1 MKERSEAKRKCF
13 YRKQDL
19 TCRKQEPVSFWC
31 KHMQKPNFDPINAL
45 NQRRNRSRFLICAV
59 AALLVGCGLLT
70 EISRAQEEPILPPG
84 AYRLEMIM
92 ASTTRV
98 PVFGTSKSASKS
110 VSLVEIKRDGAA
122 LIQTHKACDFRVID
136 DSKFIKM
143 IFPDKFVAALARH
156 TYALQLDKDAQGW
169 RYRADLGV
177 ERIGY
182 KSSGNETALPSK
194 IDDPAVYDW
203 DGDGKPAATLRI
215 SIPLLPDGEFYVV
228 QRGHSILNGRVVQP
242 GRIEGSIETR
252 LFEQRV
258 LGAWPSFLNQSAE
271 VEPDPKESRF
281 VLTQVAAGSTCETL
295 LSAGKS

>member
-1 MKERSEAKRKCF
+1 MNHPT
-13 YRKQDL
+13 Y
-19 TCRKQEPVSFWC
+19 T
-31 KHMQKPNFDPINAL
+31 AL
-45 NQRRNRSRFLICAV
+45 VLVLSL
-59 AALLVGCGLLT
+59 ALLPGQLL
-70 EISRAQEEPILPPG
+70 AQEDMPLAPG
-84 AYRLEMIM
+84 TYRLEMIM

-110 VSLVEIKRDGAA
+110 VSLVEIKREGTA
-122 LIQTHKACDFRVID
+122 LIQTHKACDFRVLE

-156 TYALQLDKDAQGW
+156 TYPLQFDKDAQGW
-169 RYRADLGV
+169 RYRADLGI

-182 KSSGNETALPSK
+182 KSNGNETALPAK

-203 DGDGKPAATLRI
+203 DGDGKPAATLKI

-258 LGAWPSFLNQSAE
+258 LGAWPSFLNRSAE

-281 VLTQVAAGSTCETL
+281 VLNLIDNGSTCETL

>member
-1 MKERSEAKRKCF
+1 MCDVVITLYFDTMLSVTYNDPLDSIEVMKNPK
-13 YRKQDL
+13 Y
-19 TCRKQEPVSFWC
+19 
-31 KHMQKPNFDPINAL
+31 
-45 NQRRNRSRFLICAV
+45 FLHAFV
-59 AALLVGCGLLT
+59 LVLASLPGML
-70 EISRAQEEPILPPG
+70 SAQEDLPLAPG
-84 AYRLEMIM
+84 TYRLEMIM

-110 VSLVEIKRDGAA
+110 LSLVEIKRDGTT
-122 LIQTHKACDFRVID
+122 LIQTHKTCDFRVLE

-156 TYALQLDKDAQGW
+156 TYPLQFEKDSQGW

-182 KSSGNETALPSK
+182 KSSGNEAALPAK

-203 DGDGKPAATLRI
+203 DGDGKPAATLKI

-228 QRGHSILNGRVVQP
+228 QRGHSILNGRLVQP
-242 GRIEGSIETR
+242 GRIEGAIETR
-252 LFEQRV
+252 LFEQKV

-281 VLTQVAAGSTCETL
+281 VMTQVAAGSSCESL
-295 LSAGKS
+295 MAAGKP

>member
-1 MKERSEAKRKCF
+1 
-13 YRKQDL
+13 
-19 TCRKQEPVSFWC
+19 
-31 KHMQKPNFDPINAL
+31 
-45 NQRRNRSRFLICAV
+45 
-59 AALLVGCGLLT
+59 
-70 EISRAQEEPILPPG
+70 
-84 AYRLEMIM
+84 M

-110 VSLVEIKRDGAA
+110 VSLVEIKRDGTA
-122 LIQTHKACDFRVID
+122 LIQTHKTCDFRVLD

-143 IFPDKFVAALARH
+143 IFPEKFVAALARH
-156 TYALQLDKDAQGW
+156 TYPLQLDKDAQGW

-182 KSSGNETALPSK
+182 KSTANETGLPAK

-203 DGDGKPAATLRI
+203 DGDGKPAATLKI

-228 QRGHSILNGRVVQP
+228 QRGHSILNGRIVQP

-258 LGAWPSFLNQSAE
+258 LGAWPGFLNQSAE
-271 VEPDPKESRF
+271 VEPDPKGSRF
-281 VLTQVAAGSTCETL
+281 I
-295 LSAGKS
+295 LSLIAWREQL